1 MAGEDRSEAQLIE
14 EAEGLRRRVADL
26 ETAAIAHQR
35 AEETLRRRNWEL
47 ERLYQEA
54 DRLRAFHEN
63 IVQSMEEG
71 IVLEDAMGYITFVNP
86 KTADLLGYAPEEL
99 VGCHYREIVAPEG
112 LEKAEEETAK
122 RPLGVVSQYENV
134 LLTKDGQQVT
144 VLTSARPLFEEASGE
159 ESAIPGQ
166 TGEAPGQD
174 GKRQMSGVLSV
185 FVDITERKRAEEE
198 IRRRTTQLESL
209 RQVGLELSSQMELD
223 ALLHSIV
230 ARAAELL
237 GGTEGGLYLYRP
249 DRDVLEWTVSIGPHM
264 VPTGTVLGR
273 GEGLAGKVW
282 ENGQPMVVDDYRAW
296 DGRAAKHEGYSWTS
310 VAGVPVRWGDEFL
323 GVLNVVAEAPG
334 AFSMKDAKLLD
345 LFASHAAIALRN
357 AHLLQ
362 REQRQHEL
370 VAALA
375 DAAAVVSSTLDLDQ
389 VLDRILEQVERAV
402 AGEAFNILLLEAG
415 VARPV
420 RWRGYQQ
427 FGMEGVI
434 STHTHRIAEVHSFRQ
449 MMESGESVVIA
460 DTATWPDW
468 VVVPGMEW
476 LRAYIAAPIRVGAE
490 TVGFLNVDS
499 SRPGQFD
506 AEDARRLEAFAN
518 HAATAIENAR
528 LYEQAR
534 RDAETKTTLLSEV
547 NHRVKNNLS
556 AIVGLLYLEQS
567 HAAWQDEVDC
577 AEIMEDLAVRI
588 QGLATVHSML
598 TAAEWMPL
606 RLSDLMERIIHAA
619 LRTLP
624 REKSV
629 SVDVAPSSVLV
640 TPDQAHDLALVINEL
655 TTNAVKHAWSSR
667 TTGRITARAALEADT
682 VVLELR
688 DDGMGHPE
696 DILHPD
702 GRDGHSVGLYLVR
715 SMVEKGLHGELA
727 LHNDGGAVTT
737 IRFKNEAV

>member
-1 MAGEDRSEAQLIE
+1 
-14 EAEGLRRRVADL
+14 
-26 ETAAIAHQR
+26 
-35 AEETLRRRNWEL
+35 
-47 ERLYQEA
+47 
-54 DRLRAFHEN
+54 
-63 IVQSMEEG
+63 
-71 IVLEDAMGYITFVNP
+71 
-86 KTADLLGYAPEEL
+86 
-99 VGCHYREIVAPEG
+99 
-112 LEKAEEETAK
+112 
-122 RPLGVVSQYENV
+122 
-134 LLTKDGQQVT
+134 
-144 VLTSARPLFEEASGE
+144 
-159 ESAIPGQ
+159 
-166 TGEAPGQD
+166 
-174 GKRQMSGVLSV
+174 
-185 FVDITERKRAEEE
+185 
-198 IRRRTTQLESL
+198 
-209 RQVGLELSSQMELD
+209 
-223 ALLHSIV
+223 
-230 ARAAELL
+230 
-237 GGTEGGLYLYRP
+237 
-249 DRDVLEWTVSIGPHM
+249 
-264 VPTGTVLGR
+264 
-273 GEGLAGKVW
+273 
-282 ENGQPMVVDDYRAW
+282 
-296 DGRAAKHEGYSWTS
+296 
-310 VAGVPVRWGDEFL
+310 
-323 GVLNVVAEAPG
+323 
-334 AFSMKDAKLLD
+334 MKDAKLLD